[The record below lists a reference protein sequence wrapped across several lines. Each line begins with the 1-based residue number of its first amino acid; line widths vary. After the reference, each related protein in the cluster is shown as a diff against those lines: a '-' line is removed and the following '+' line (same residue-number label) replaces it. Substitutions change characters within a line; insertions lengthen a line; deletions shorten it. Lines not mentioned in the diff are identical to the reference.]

1 MCTCKYHQVCSLSTP
16 CPSPSYPG
24 LQLVRQELQLSVGT
38 SLAMQGNV
46 VLEVDGRG
54 SRGRGERWSRRLAEE
69 GLGLA
74 DVEDQKIALRWTLLV

>member
-1 MCTCKYHQVCSLSTP
+1 M
-16 CPSPSYPG
+16 
-24 LQLVRQELQLSVGT
+24 GT